1 MSATQAPE
9 RLEFKTELK
18 QLLDLIIHSLYT
30 KKEIFLRELISN
42 AADAV
47 DKVRFESL
55 TNQEVLEGNGDW
67 KIKLIP
73 DETAG
78 TLTIRDNGIGMSR
91 EQIVENLGTIA
102 KSGTKAFMENLK
114 AANAKDKPEL
124 IGQFGVGF
132 YASFMVADRV
142 TVISR
147 SAGKPEDGVKWE
159 SEGQGEYTVE
169 QIDKPTRGTE
179 VILHLREDAK
189 EFLGVWRLKEI
200 VKKYSDF
207 IDHPIVID
215 IEKEKE
221 GVKSVEEEIITSRQ
235 AIWLRNKSDIKPEEY
250 SAFYKQI
257 ARDFE
262 EPLKTIH
269 YEAQGMQEF
278 RALLFIPGHRPMD
291 WMMGPE
297 KPSGVDLYVR
307 RVLIQHECEELSP
320 LWMRFVRGVVDSAD
334 LPLNV
339 SRETLQHNPLLTRI
353 KSNLVTRVLKT
364 LEEMKTSEYESY
376 LKFHKEF
383 GGLLKEGIGS
393 DHGNRERLADLL
405 LFESTKTKPGEY
417 TTLAKYLEGMPADQ
431 KEIFYLIGD
440 EREQIENSPYLES
453 FKAKGQEVLLL
464 TETIDEYLA
473 SSLRDYKGKQ
483 LKAVDKGEMEKDPSA
498 EEKLKEAGER
508 LKGALEL
515 LKKKL
520 ETEVKDVR
528 LSSRLKESAAV
539 LVADDW
545 GMTAHMER
553 LMERMGRGAEM
564 PDNKRVLELNPDHP
578 VVAAIQKI
586 AEKDA
591 LDPRIESYGRL
602 LLDQATIAEGSKI
615 KDPAAFAK
623 RVNALIENMAN

>member
-55 TNQEVLEGNGDW
+55 TNQSVLEANGDW

-73 DETAG
+73 DEKAG
-78 TLTIRDNGIGMSR
+78 TLTVSDNGIGMSR

-102 KSGTKAFMENLK
+102 KSGTKAFMESLK

-147 SAGKPEDGVKWE
+147 TAGKAEDGVKWE

-169 QIDKPTRGTE
+169 QIDKPTRGTD

-207 IDHPIVID
+207 IDHPILID
-215 IEKEKE
+215 IEKEKD
-221 GVKSVEEEIITSRQ
+221 GAKTTEEETLNSRQ
-235 AIWLRNKSDIKPEEY
+235 AIWLRSKNDIKPEEY
-250 SAFYKQI
+250 LTFYKQI

-278 RALLFIPGHRPMD
+278 RALLFIPSHRPMD

-339 SRETLQHNPLLTRI
+339 SRETLQHNPLLTKI

-376 LKFHKEF
+376 LKFYKEF

-405 LFESTKTKPGEY
+405 LFESTKTKAGEF
-417 TTLAKYLEGMPADQ
+417 TTLAKYLEAMPADQ

-440 EREQIENSPYLES
+440 AREQIENSPYLES
-453 FKAKGQEVLLL
+453 FKSKGQEVLLL

-483 LKAVDKGEMEKDPSA
+483 LKAVDKGEMEKDPSV

-520 ETEVKDVR
+520 ETDVKDVR

-578 VVAAIQKI
+578 VVAAIQKM

-623 RVNALIENMAN
+623 RVNELIEKAS

>member
-147 SAGKPEDGVKWE
+147 TAGKPEDGVKWE

-169 QIDKPTRGTE
+169 QIDKPMRGTE

-189 EFLGVWRLKEI
+189 EFFGVWRLKEI

-221 GVKSVEEEIITSRQ
+221 GVKSVEEEVVNSRQ
-235 AIWLRNKSDIKPEEY
+235 AIWLRNKNDIKPEEY

-257 ARDFE
+257 SRDFD

-320 LWMRFVRGVVDSAD
+320 LWMRFVRGMVDSAD

-339 SRETLQHNPLLTRI
+339 SRETLQHNPLLTKI

-364 LEEMKTSEYESY
+364 LEEMKTSEYEAY

-440 EREQIENSPYLES
+440 AREQIENSPYLES

-464 TETIDEYLA
+464 TETIDEYFA

-498 EEKLKEAGER
+498 DEKLKEAGER

-578 VVAAIQKI
+578 VVAAIQKM

>member
-1 MSATQAPE
+1 MSATHAPE

-102 KSGTKAFMENLK
+102 KSGTKAFMESLK

-147 SAGKPEDGVKWE
+147 TAGKPEDGVKWE

-169 QIDKPTRGTE
+169 QIDKPMRGTE

-200 VKKYSDF
+200 IKKYSDF

-221 GVKSVEEEIITSRQ
+221 GVKSVEEEIINSRQ
-235 AIWLRNKSDIKPEEY
+235 AIWLRSKNDIKPEEY

-262 EPLKTIH
+262 EPLKMIH

-297 KPSGVDLYVR
+297 KPSGMDLYVR

-339 SRETLQHNPLLTRI
+339 SRETLQHNPLLTKI

-623 RVNALIENMAN
+623 RVNALIENINT